1 MTEFDETA
9 LMEMFVSKVYDTVY
23 SWLPVKK
30 KETFSVFFPRSMEEL
45 LRKSVSFHMKNDDWR
60 IALDYKAL
68 LNFAFTASSKLKCG
82 YDNLIKEILQVI
94 YGCDDLTGDCVKL
107 LRVILRHS
115 CDGKAEFPQ
124 VWDDSKYGMLRV
136 RNFTFSLSTLEDD
149 GIITVSNTS
158 VYIEIENDV
167 SCRFLMEEGN

>member
-1 MTEFDETA
+1 MTELDENA
-9 LMEMFVSKVYDTVY
+9 LMEMFVSKVYDTIY
-23 SWLPVKK
+23 SWLPEKK
-30 KETFSVFFPRSMEEL
+30 KGTFSVFFPRWMEEL
-45 LRKSVSFHMKNDDWR
+45 LRKSASFHVENDEWR
-60 IALDYKAL
+60 LTLDYKAL
-68 LNFAFTASSKLKCG
+68 LNFAFTASSKLNCG

-115 CDGKAEFPQ
+115 CEGKAEFPR

-136 RNFTFSLSTLEDD
+136 RNFTYGLSTLEDD
-149 GIITVSNTS
+149 GIITVENTS
-158 VYIEIENDV
+158 IYIDIENDV